1 MKNISNLKKLSA
13 TVAVLNQKLNNIHFN
28 YKGEHFRSVHLFTE
42 ELYKEGLK
50 LYDDLSEKIS
60 MQNQVVPAS
69 FKHHLELSVIDELD
83 ECPFGVREISRVLV
97 NDLTLIIELGEKVES
112 SSTIQPLLDEVFM
125 IADKYRW
132 IFKSMV

>member
-1 MKNISNLKKLSA
+1 MSNITNLMKLSA

-42 ELYKEGLK
+42 ELYKEGLE
-50 LYDDLSEKIS
+50 LYDDLSEKIA
-60 MQNQVVPAS
+60 MQNQFVPAS
-69 FKHHLELSVIDELD
+69 FKKHLELTEIQELGNEELD
-83 ECPFGVREISRVLV
+83 VKKVSQILV
-97 NDLTLIIELGEKVES
+97 EDLSTIIELTERVET

-125 IADKYRW
+125 VADKYRW